1 MALTI
6 TKVEPADQFG
16 TVTDA
21 AITNIPEPST
31 YVWSKHDISG
41 QEAGRTI
48 TSDAWKN
55 KKAEARSIRMTWNN
69 KDGSVISQVFQA
81 FNHEYMWVTY
91 LDALTVGMLNMLIEN
106 MLVDDDGNLFPAT
119 RVLLQRKDLCGGV
132 VMVSALVDRQTG
144 EVLGKG

>member
-1 MALTI
+1 VALTI

-16 TVTDA
+16 TVTGA

-91 LDALTVGMLNMLIEN
+91 LDALTGQYERKHFYLAADISATIYTMYNRPQGLWSVADVELIQA
-106 MLVDDDGNLFPAT
+106 VTDKT
-119 RVLLQRKDLCGGV
+119 
-132 VMVSALVDRQTG
+132 S
-144 EVLGKG
+144 